1 MENINDELNLN
12 TIVEL
17 ANKYKEKY
25 KLNYLE
31 TFNEEIIEFI
41 YNKNNANQY
50 ISMFEEEKNNINFI
64 NLIKSYKYFPMV
76 LLGFPTTTFILGNLY
91 VLYMKKKT
99 EKISNFLNS
108 NKILMKIYGK
118 YYNKISIKLLNNIY
132 LTIKIIL
139 ILIILNYPFIKKS
152 K

>member
-17 ANKYKEKY
+17 ANKYKEQY

-50 ISMFEEEKNNINFI
+50 ISMFEEDKNNINFI

-91 VLYMKKKT
+91 VLYMKKKLR
-99 EKISNFLNS
+99 KFL
-108 NKILMKIYGK
+108 I
-118 YYNKISIKLLNNIY
+118 
-132 LTIKIIL
+132 
-139 ILIILNYPFIKKS
+139 F
-152 K
+152 

>member
-17 ANKYKEKY
+17 ANKYQEKY
-25 KLNYLE
+25 NLNYLE

-41 YNKNNANQY
+41 YNKNNSNQY

-91 VLYMKKKT
+91 VLYMKKKLR
-99 EKISNFLNS
+99 KFL
-108 NKILMKIYGK
+108 I
-118 YYNKISIKLLNNIY
+118 
-132 LTIKIIL
+132 
-139 ILIILNYPFIKKS
+139 F
-152 K
+152 

>member
-118 YYNKISIKLLNNIY
+118 YYNKISIKLFNNIY